1 MYIDYMPKAIEVENV
16 LDNLSELTKD
26 ELILSFGKDYRDKLI
41 NILSISKCLYLIKL
55 KKDNTSVGMFGLI
68 EEDKKTGG
76 IFFLSTNEIYQGNM
90 IKLLKTSKIIIDEW
104 LEEYETLFD
113 DCHQEN
119 LKVKKWL
126 EFLGFKP
133 TEEIKDGGFIEY
145 QKVRENA

>member
-1 MYIDYMPKAIEVENV
+1 MYIDYMPEAIEVESV
-16 LDNLSELTKD
+16 LNNLSELTKD

-55 KKDNTSVGMFGLI
+55 KKDNCSVGMFGLI
-68 EEDKKTGG
+68 EESKKEAG

-104 LEEYETLFD
+104 LEEYETLLD

-133 TEEIKDGGFIEY
+133 TENVKSGGFIEY